1 MWIGRQLRYVDNKYA
16 NEMIKEARDKAND
29 LVAGYLDMAE
39 DKGEELRGDF
49 FTNYDNNGQ
58 RQTFVH
64 KSGISQ
70 LTEKAQ
76 NCAKAYT
83 DSIQELKT
91 MASQLKSLLARAG
104 QRPENKEAFKA
115 LKNLLQEVRS
125 EVDPN
130 INMQA
135 FSEQMSRQGIAT
147 ILLQLTDILSGP
159 VAQLLT
165 EISSDSRVDDMSK
178 TVKDYASMRSVI
190 TVYKQSVSLLNN
202 LQDMMSDL
210 DVNQPVYVD
219 GQPATF
225 TLKQAMDALEEKLS
239 TANESG
245 LPRVI
250 TD

>member
-1 MWIGRQLRYVDNKYA
+1 MVFTSGDADSNPFYREDFDISLNNAIEAAGIVLGRQLIEPMLVPEAKNKVKQQVGKKGVGLLNLIRRLGMWVGRQLRYVNNKYA

-159 VAQLLT
+159 VA
-165 EISSDSRVDDMSK
+165 
-178 TVKDYASMRSVI
+178 
-190 TVYKQSVSLLNN
+190 
-202 LQDMMSDL
+202 
-210 DVNQPVYVD
+210 
-219 GQPATF
+219 
-225 TLKQAMDALEEKLS
+225 
-239 TANESG
+239 
-245 LPRVI
+245 
-250 TD
+250 